1 MNFIKKKEIKT
12 LSNFRSVRHIF
23 LSLTARITEIKQI
36 VVIIR
41 RVKGKEKA
49 PGKRN
54 IRNTGDE
61 KLLTALDIKRGF
73 HFYWETRVNRS
84 DKNLRRKR

>member
-1 MNFIKKKEIKT
+1 
-12 LSNFRSVRHIF
+12 
-23 LSLTARITEIKQI
+23 LTALIAEIKQI
-36 VVIIR
+36 VVINR
-41 RVKGKEKA
+41 RVKGKEKHQA
-49 PGKRN
+49 RK
-54 IRNTGDE
+54 IRKTGDE